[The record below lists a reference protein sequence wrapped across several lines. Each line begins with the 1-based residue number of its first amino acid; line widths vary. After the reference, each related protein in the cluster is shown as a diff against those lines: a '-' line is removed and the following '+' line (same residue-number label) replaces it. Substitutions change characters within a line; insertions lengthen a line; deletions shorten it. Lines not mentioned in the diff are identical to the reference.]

1 MVNLY
6 EQNETNKTHSDSTL
20 HKLQKMKKL
29 LIMSTVTLLLS
40 TAVSAQSSVASLNKD
55 IRNDRKEESEIRKE
69 KRIERREIRK
79 LEGREVSYQT
89 KQAFYTDF
97 GNVPAGRW
105 MRTSNFDEVLFTK
118 DGHLMKAYY
127 DYDANL
133 VGTTSR
139 KIFADIPMSAQ
150 KFIDKNYKGYSK
162 EKVVLFDDNEPNET
176 DMILYGEQ
184 FDDSDNYFV
193 ELKKENKAIVLQVKP
208 NGEVSFFKQLK
219 Q

>member
-1 MVNLY
+1 
-6 EQNETNKTHSDSTL
+6 
-20 HKLQKMKKL
+20 MKKL
-29 LIMSTVTLLLS
+29 LIMSTVTFLLA
-40 TAVSAQSSVASLNKD
+40 TAGSAQPSLASLNKD
-55 IRNDRKEESEIRKE
+55 IRNDRKEESETKKE
-69 KRIERREIRK
+69 KRVERREIRK
-79 LEGREVSYQT
+79 LEGKDVSYQA

-118 DGHLMKAYY
+118 DGHLLKAYY
-127 DYDANL
+127 DFDANL

-139 KIFADIPMSAQ
+139 KTFAEIPINAQ

-162 EKVVLFDDNEPNET
+162 EKVLLFDDNEPNET

-184 FDDSDNYFV
+184 FDDADNYFV
-193 ELKKENKAIVLQVKP
+193 ELKKDNKAIVLQVKP
-208 NGEVSFFKQLK
+208 SGEVSFFKQLK

>member
-1 MVNLY
+1 
-6 EQNETNKTHSDSTL
+6 
-20 HKLQKMKKL
+20 
-29 LIMSTVTLLLS
+29 
-40 TAVSAQSSVASLNKD
+40 
-55 IRNDRKEESEIRKE
+55 
-69 KRIERREIRK
+69 RK
-79 LEGREVSYQT
+79 LEGKEVSYQA

-127 DYDANL
+127 DFDANL

-139 KIFADIPMSAQ
+139 KIFADIPMNAQ
-150 KFIDKNYKGYSK
+150 KFIDKNYKGYIK

-184 FDDSDNYFV
+184 FDDADNYFV
-193 ELKKENKAIVLQVKP
+193 ELKKDNKEIVLQV
-208 NGEVSFFKQLK
+208 NMSGDVSFFKQLK
-219 Q
+219 K